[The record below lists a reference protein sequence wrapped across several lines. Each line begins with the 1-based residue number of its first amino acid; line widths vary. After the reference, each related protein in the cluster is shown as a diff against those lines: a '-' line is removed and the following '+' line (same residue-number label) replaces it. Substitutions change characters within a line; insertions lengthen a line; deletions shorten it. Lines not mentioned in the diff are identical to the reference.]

1 MRTFIESDLKFEF
14 STAWWLEQYDNLT
27 DYINLKNVVP
37 GSKGVDFIGILNNE
51 TLSFI
56 EVKNFRGHRIESKPR
71 LQLGEDPIEIE
82 VAQKVRDTLA
92 GITAAARNST
102 HLKNEWQRVLTF
114 LQNDKKNVEV
124 ILWLEEDSF
133 SHSVV
138 ANARRNKSNSGTL
151 SRRVKQKM
159 TWLTTRVFVCH
170 ISDNQYKESLAV
182 NFIQP
187 LTD

>member
-1 MRTFIESDLKFEF
+1 MRTFNESDLKFEF
-14 STAWWLEQYDNLT
+14 SEAWWVEQYDDLT
-27 DYINLKNVVP
+27 DYKNLKNVVP

-92 GITAAARNST
+92 GVTAAARNST
-102 HLKNEWQRVLTF
+102 HLKNQWQNVLTF

-124 ILWLEEDSF
+124 ILWLEEDPF
-133 SHSVV
+133 THSAVTNTKRN
-138 ANARRNKSNSGTL
+138 NANSGTL
-151 SRRVKQKM
+151 SRRVKQKLA
-159 TWLTTRVFVCH
+159 WLTTRVFVYH
-170 ISDNQYKESLAV
+170 ISNNQYKGSLSV
-182 NFIQP
+182 V
-187 LTD
+187 LL